1 MNDGVD
7 RSIRVCGPER
17 IGRIRTLIDRVDGAG
32 HVLITAP
39 EDLRWACGFTGS
51 NGWLLVGADTI
62 RFLTDSRYTDQARI
76 EASQLGLDLDVV
88 VLGPG
93 ETFGA
98 LVGRMLAA
106 STASRGLLFQPSS
119 LTVAQFQ
126 GLEKSVVGSL
136 VPVTPQFDLLRRR
149 KDPWEIDAI
158 SRAAAIA
165 DRALSHVIPL
175 LTMGL
180 SERDIRDELEYSM
193 RRFGA
198 DGPSYD
204 TIVATGPVNSAIPHH
219 RPTSTLIEEGHS
231 VVIDVGAL
239 VDGYHSDM
247 TRTFLIGEVDAE
259 LRRMYEVTREAQAA
273 AITAVKSGVPCRA
286 IDSLCRELIEE
297 HGLTESIIHGTG
309 HGVGLAIHED
319 PYIGRLSGATLEVG
333 DVVTVEPGLYR
344 MGLGGVRI
352 EDLLVVTQDA
362 HHNLSSLP
370 KDSPCLQSPPMT

>member
-1 MNDGVD
+1 MNESADNPV
-7 RSIRVCGPER
+7 RVSGPER
-17 IGRIRTLIDRVDGAG
+17 IARIRTLIDRVAGAG

-39 EDLRWACGFTGS
+39 EDVRWACGFTGS
-51 NGWLLVGADTI
+51 NGWLLVGADAI
-62 RFLTDSRYTDQARI
+62 RFLTDSRYTDQALI
-76 EASQLGLDLDVV
+76 EAGQMGLDLDVV
-88 VLGPG
+88 VLGAG
-93 ETFGA
+93 DTFGY
-98 LVGRMLAA
+98 LIGRMLAGSAA
-106 STASRGLLFQPSS
+106 SQSLLFQPGSV
-119 LTVAQFQ
+119 TVAQFRE
-126 GLEKSVVGSL
+126 LEKSVVGLL
-136 VPVTPQFDLLRRR
+136 VPVTPEFDWLRRC

-180 SERDIRDELEYSM
+180 SERDVRDELDYSM

-204 TIVATGPVNSAIPHH
+204 TIVAAGPVNSAKPHH

-259 LRRMYEVTREAQAA
+259 LCRMYEVIREAQAA
-273 AITAVKSGVPCRA
+273 AINAVKPGVPCQD
-286 IDSLCRELIEE
+286 IDSLCRMIIEE

-319 PYIGRLSGATLEVG
+319 PYIGRLSGATLAVG

-362 HHNLSSLP
+362 HHNFSSLP

>member
-1 MNDGVD
+1 MSD
-7 RSIRVCGPER
+7 RADTSTRVSALER
-17 IGRIRTLIDRVDGAG
+17 IGRIRTLMDRFEGAS
-32 HVLITAP
+32 HVLVTAA

-51 NGWLLVGADTI
+51 NGWLLVGLE
-62 RFLTDSRYTDQARI
+62 RVHFLTDSRYTEQALI
-76 EASQLGLDLDVV
+76 EADEMGLALDVV
-88 VLGPG
+88 VLGAG
-93 ETFGA
+93 ENFGT
-98 LVGRMLAA
+98 LVERTLAVSSSPA
-106 STASRGLLFQPSS
+106 SLLYQPRS
-119 LTVAQFQ
+119 LTVAQFHDLQ
-126 GLEKSVVGSL
+126 KSVGVPLVAVG
-136 VPVTPQFDLLRRR
+136 PEFDLLRRH
-149 KDPWEIDAI
+149 KDPREIEAI
-158 SRAAAIA
+158 STAAAIA
-165 DRALSHVIPL
+165 DRALSHVMPL
-175 LTMGL
+175 LWTRS

-204 TIVATGPVNSAIPHH
+204 TIVATGPVNSAQPHH

-247 TRTFLIGEVDAE
+247 TRTFLIGEVDSE
-259 LRRMYEVTREAQAA
+259 LLRMYDVVREAQAA
-273 AITAVKSGVPCRA
+273 AIAAVRAGVPCQD
-286 IDSLCRELIEE
+286 IDSVCRTIIEE
-297 HGLTESIIHGTG
+297 HGLAESIIHGTG

-319 PYIGRLSGATLEVG
+319 PYIGRLSRAILEVG

-344 MGLGGVRI
+344 MGVGGVRI